1 MKRSYRMLVTAGAI
15 AGLSAL
21 ALMAVAQG
29 PGGVL
34 EQGFK
39 EPPDSAKPRVWWHW
53 TNGNVT
59 KEGITKDLQWMKRVG
74 IGGMHLADVAA
85 GGGQTVAQKIRF
97 GTPEWFDA
105 VHHAAAEAQRLGLEM
120 GIFSSA
126 GWSETGGPW
135 VKPEQAMKK
144 LVWSETNIE
153 GPAHFT
159 GKLPQPPS
167 NNGTFG
173 SLRGLSSDRRG
184 RGGGAPAKRVGGG
197 PTQTFYGD
205 SAVIAFRTPADEMTM
220 EQLKPKVTTSG
231 GEIDPAALM
240 DDDLSTSAAIT
251 ADRDGVAW
259 VQYEFAQPIK
269 VRAVTLIAP
278 GRGIPF
284 GHIQLS
290 DDGASFRP
298 VVELPGPVQYRA
310 GTVTTYAFR
319 ESTARFV
326 RVTMTAAAGQP
337 ADVINQP
344 APQPAGQ
351 YRLSEFIVHTA
362 ARVDR
367 WEEKAGFNF
376 FYDYRA
382 APTPSIPGG
391 HPGHPLA
398 GRGSS
403 AIQRDDIVDLTSKMD
418 KDGTLHW
425 DVPAGKWTIL
435 RLGYSLTGARNRP
448 APPAGSGLEVD
459 KLNRKYVESYFHGY
473 FDPLEKALGPMFGKS
488 LRYVM
493 MDSWEAGMQ
502 NWTDDMIGQFQK
514 RRGYDPTPFLPA
526 LAGRVVGSAD
536 VSDRFLWDFRRTIA
550 DLMAESHD
558 GAMADLLRQK
568 GLGIY
573 GEAEGVSMEM
583 MEDTLLTKSKVEVP
597 MGEFWLGRM
606 HPPPEYY
613 VDVRMA
619 AAAAHVYGKQFAG
632 AESFTGGGYDS
643 PATYKNMADYWFAQG
658 VNRIVFHTSAH
669 QPLDTKPGNTMVG
682 THFNRNITW
691 AEQAKPLLS
700 YMSRTSYMLSQGLFV
715 ADFAYLLDEGVPSS
729 QPFWGA
735 GLQPAPPPGYDY
747 DTVNADVL
755 LNRMSVN
762 SDGRLILPDG
772 MSYRILVL
780 PQSDRMRPEL
790 LRKIR
795 DLVLGG
801 ATILGPR
808 PVKSPSLQGG
818 YEKADAEVQVLADE
832 IWGDL
837 DGVQR
842 NKHYYGKGLVVWGF
856 PPEQVAGAVNLP
868 KDAEFAGPL
877 DSNVVWIHRRAG
889 DADIYFVANRTDRA
903 EDVAARFRVGGKE
916 AELWHPDSGQIEPAG
931 YAIANGRTTV
941 PLHLAERESVFV
953 VFRRSTET
961 QTRTLPGP
969 VHTVVAT
976 VDGAWDVS
984 FPPHLGAPVRIRLA
998 TLQPWTASADE
1009 GVKYFSGTATCT
1021 KTVLAPPNWFRKGS
1035 RIVLNLGAVR
1045 DIAEVSVNGKA
1056 LATLWKPPYDV
1067 DVTGAIKPGVN
1078 TLEIKVTNE
1087 WTNRIIG
1094 DRFVPAEKRV
1104 LASAPR
1110 GFGGNGGGFGGPQVL
1125 ADAGLIG
1132 PVTVVMVSSRD

>member
-1 MKRSYRMLVTAGAI
+1 MRSFQTIVTAGAF
-15 AGLSAL
+15 AGLSTIAL
-21 ALMAVAQG
+21 LAVAQG
-29 PGGVL
+29 RGDDL

-59 KEGITKDLQWMKRVG
+59 KDGITKDLQWMKRVG
-74 IGGMHLADVAA
+74 IGGMQLADVAA
-85 GGGQTVAQKIRF
+85 GGGQTVAQKTRF
-97 GTPEWFDA
+97 GSSEWFDA
-105 VHHAAAEAQRLGLEM
+105 VRHAAAEAQRLKLEM

-144 LVWSETNIE
+144 LVWSETSIE
-153 GPAHFT
+153 GPVHFT
-159 GKLPQPPS
+159 VKLLQPPS
-167 NNGTFG
+167 SNGAFG
-173 SLRGLSSDRRG
+173 SLRGQTGGRRG
-184 RGGGAPAKRVGGG
+184 RGSGAPGSGSQFGGG
-197 PTQTFYGD
+197 PTQTYYGD
-205 SAVIAFRTPADEMTM
+205 SALIAFRTPPDERTM

-231 GEIDPAALM
+231 GAIDAAALM
-240 DDDLSTSAAIT
+240 DDDLSTSAAI
-251 ADRDGVAW
+251 AVGKDGVAW

-290 DDGASFRP
+290 DNGASFRT
-298 VVELPGPVQYRA
+298 VVELPGAVQYRA
-310 GTVTTYAFR
+310 GTIKTYAIP

-344 APQPAGQ
+344 APQPAEQ

-362 ARVDR
+362 PRVDR

-382 APTPSIPGG
+382 APTPSIPVT
-391 HPGHPLA
+391 
-398 GRGSS
+398 S
-403 AIQRDDIVDLTSKMD
+403 AIHRDDIVDLTSKMD
-418 KDGTLHW
+418 KDGVLHW
-425 DVPAGKWTIL
+425 DVPEGKWTIL

-448 APPAGSGLEVD
+448 APPTGSGLEVD
-459 KLNRKYVESYFHGY
+459 KLNRKHVESYFHGY
-473 FDPLEKALGPMFGKS
+473 FDPLKKALGPLFGKG

-493 MDSWEAGMQ
+493 MDSWEAGVQ
-502 NWTDDMIGQFQK
+502 NWTDDMIEQFRK
-514 RRGYDPTPFLPA
+514 RRGYDPTPYLPV

-536 VSDRFLWDFRRTIA
+536 ISDRFLWDFRRTIA
-550 DLMAESHD
+550 DLLAESHY
-558 GAMADLLRQK
+558 GTMADLLRQK

-583 MEDTLLTKSKVEVP
+583 MEDTLLTKSKVEIP

-606 HPPPEYY
+606 HPLPEYY

-619 AAAAHVYGKQFAG
+619 AAAAHVYGKQFVA
-632 AESFTGGGYDS
+632 AEAFTGGGYDS
-643 PATYKNMADYWFAQG
+643 PATYKNLADFWFAQG

-682 THFNRNITW
+682 THFHRNITW
-691 AEQAKPLLS
+691 AEQAKPLVS
-700 YMSRTSYMLSQGLFV
+700 YMSRTSYMLSRGLFV

-735 GLQPAPPPGYDY
+735 GLQPALPPGYDY

-755 LNRMSVN
+755 LKRMSVN
-762 SDGRLILPDG
+762 SEGRLVLPDG

-795 DLVLGG
+795 DLVFGG
-801 ATILGPR
+801 ATILGPK

-818 YEKADAEVQVLADE
+818 CEKTDVEVQALADE
-832 IWGDL
+832 VWGDL
-837 DGVQR
+837 DGLQR
-842 NKHYYGKGLVVWGF
+842 NKHYYGKGLVVWGL
-856 PPEQVAGAVNLP
+856 PPEQVAAAVNLP

-877 DSNVVWIHRRAG
+877 DSNIVWIHRRTG
-889 DADIYFVANRTDRA
+889 DAEVYFIANRTDRA
-903 EDVAARFRVGGKE
+903 ADVEARFRVGGKE

-931 YAIANGRTTV
+931 YSITDGRTTV
-941 PLHLAERESVFV
+941 PLHLAQRESVFV
-953 VFRRSTET
+953 VFRRVTKR
-961 QTRTLPGP
+961 QTRILPRP
-969 VHTVVAT
+969 VSTVIAT

-984 FPPHLGAPVRIRLA
+984 FPPNLGAPAKIRLSA
-998 TLQPWTASADE
+998 LQSWTASADA
-1009 GVKYFSGTATCT
+1009 GVKYFSGTATYT
-1021 KTVLAPPNWFRKGS
+1021 KTFQAPRNWFQKGS
-1035 RIVLNLGAVR
+1035 KIVLNLGAVR
-1045 DIAEVSVNGKA
+1045 DIAEVSVNGKP
-1056 LATLWKPPYDV
+1056 LVTLWRPPYDV
-1067 DVTGAIKPGVN
+1067 DVTGALTSGEN
-1078 TLEIKVTNE
+1078 NLEIKVTNQ

-1104 LASAPR
+1104 LAPVS
-1110 GFGGNGGGFGGPQVL
+1110 GGFGRLGAPQVL
-1125 ADAGLIG
+1125 ADAGLLG
-1132 PVTVVMVSSRD
+1132 PVTLVTVSSRE